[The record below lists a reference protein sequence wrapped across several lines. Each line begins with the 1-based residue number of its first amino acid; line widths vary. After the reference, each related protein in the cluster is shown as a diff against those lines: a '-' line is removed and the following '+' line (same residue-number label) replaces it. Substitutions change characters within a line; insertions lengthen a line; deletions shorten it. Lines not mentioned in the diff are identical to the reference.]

1 MLLVTQLLPA
11 GRVQRADDDGGLLSI
26 TVIVLMKRHSLTP
39 VKLILLYKQPDKS
52 HIYIDF
58 NKQNLKYSTLP

>member
-1 MLLVTQLLPA
+1 
-11 GRVQRADDDGGLLSI
+11 
-26 TVIVLMKRHSLTP
+26 MKRHFLTP

-58 NKQNLKYSTLP
+58 NEQNLEYST